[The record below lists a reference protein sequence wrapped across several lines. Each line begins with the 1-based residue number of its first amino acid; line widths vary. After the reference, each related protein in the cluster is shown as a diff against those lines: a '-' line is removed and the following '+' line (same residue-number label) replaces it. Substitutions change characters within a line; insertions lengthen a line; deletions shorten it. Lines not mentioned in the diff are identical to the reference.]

1 MLWSYFTDRG
11 HICHGWGVIT
21 KWQITFNHQFF
32 RNSLHSYDEPWG
44 KKALTVMMPLWG
56 FNHGFRTFIRE
67 TQDRRYS
74 YWLWIART
82 FCFFFSKWLRISIT
96 GRCFCYCTQYEV
108 SVKDFFIKCEQVRRK
123 LRIYSHL
130 LKET

>member
-21 KWQITFNHQFF
+21 KWQITFNYQFF
-32 RNSLHSYDEPWG
+32 RNFLHSYDEPWG

-56 FNHGFRTFIRE
+56 FDHGFRTFIRE

-74 YWLWIART
+74 YSLRIART
-82 FCFFFSKWLRISIT
+82 FCFFFLNDLESVWLVDFFVTACNAKFPLRISLLNVNKSAENC
-96 GRCFCYCTQYEV
+96 G
-108 SVKDFFIKCEQVRRK
+108 FIH
-123 LRIYSHL
+123 IY
-130 LKET
+130 